1 MMSENVKKAL
11 DGIIEKFRTGEVPD
25 AIALSMFPIPDIPS
39 AKWSLLNRTM
49 MFFRGTADARGFKQ
63 WQKAERSVKKG
74 AKAFHILVPLIKTV
88 KEEGEDEEK
97 QILKGF
103 VAGPVFK
110 VEDTEGKPLEYD
122 CLELPEMPLMQKAT
136 EWGVNVK
143 AIPGNYQY
151 YGYYSTARKEIAL
164 ATKEE
169 CVFFHEL
176 AHAAHE
182 KVKGKLKAGQDP
194 LQEIVAE
201 LSAQALC
208 RMVGKQSSDTLGNSY
223 RYIGNY
229 AEKLGITIYTA
240 CLRVMSDT
248 EKVLELIL
256 DTEGGNA

>member
-1 MMSENVKKAL
+1 
-11 DGIIEKFRTGEVPD
+11 
-25 AIALSMFPIPDIPS
+25 
-39 AKWSLLNRTM
+39 
-49 MFFRGTADARGFKQ
+49 
-63 WQKAERSVKKG
+63 
-74 AKAFHILVPLIKTV
+74 
-88 KEEGEDEEK
+88 
-97 QILKGF
+97 
-103 VAGPVFK
+103 
-110 VEDTEGKPLEYD
+110 
-122 CLELPEMPLMQKAT
+122 MQKAT